1 MNQVAISLTDSPVT
15 QTPLTEVNKASIN
28 VIVPEIGRNNNNI
41 PPKMHKKKKVT
52 GKILT
57 GDLTASEYILSINK
71 SYNLF
76 KLFSILNTF

>member
-1 MNQVAISLTDSPVT
+1 MNQVAISLTNSPVT

-28 VIVPEIGRNNNNI
+28 VIVPEIGRNNNI
-41 PPKMHKKKKVT
+41 TPKMHKKKKVT